1 VTISVFAVSID
12 CADAGKLAGFWA
24 DALGVT
30 VNDGAT
36 PDSASVAAGPQLLLF
51 HQVPEAKAGK
61 NRLHLDL
68 ISADFRTDTERLLGL
83 GASRVR
89 DIEDGGHIRWTTFQD
104 PQGNEFDL
112 IAG

>member
-1 VTISVFAVSID
+1 VTISVFALSID

-24 DALGVT
+24 DALGGT
-30 VNDGAT
+30 VNADAT

-51 HQVPEAKAGK
+51 HQVPEGKAGK

-68 ISADFRTDTERLLGL
+68 ISADFAADTERLLGL

-89 DIEDGGHIRWTTFQD
+89 DIEDGGQIRWTTFQD

-112 IAG
+112 IAS

>member
-1 VTISVFAVSID
+1 MTISVFAVSID

-24 DALGVT
+24 DVLAVA
-30 VNDGAT
+30 VDDGAT
-36 PDSASVAAGPQLLLF
+36 VDSASVSAGPHRLLF
-51 HQVPEAKAGK
+51 HQVPEGKAGK

-68 ISADFRTDTERLLGL
+68 ISADFAADAARLLGL

-89 DIEDGGHIRWTTFQD
+89 DIEAGGHIRWTTFQD

-112 IAG
+112 IAS

>member
-1 VTISVFAVSID
+1 MTISVFALSID

-24 DALGVT
+24 DALGGT
-30 VNDGAT
+30 VNADAT

-51 HQVPEAKAGK
+51 HQVPEGKAGK

-68 ISADFRTDTERLLGL
+68 ISADFAVDAERLLGL

-89 DIEDGGHIRWTTFQD
+89 DVEDGGHIRWTTFQD

-112 IAG
+112 IAS

>member
-36 PDSASVAAGPQLLLF
+36 PDSAYVAAGPPLLLF

-68 ISADFRTDTERLLGL
+68 ISADFAADTERLLGF

-112 IAG
+112 IAS